1 MDGIT
6 RKCTKMRLP
15 YRWARYFGYKKG
27 WRGIGI
33 VKRSMCKYPNAQ
45 FTSTGNGPPI
55 SSTGT
60 ITGSEQSHFQYCV
73 YRSFFLFSGSGAY
86 SKSLGKRIGLHPPS
100 PHPVTRSI

>member
-55 SSTGT
+55 SSTGPLPEVSNPISST
-60 ITGSEQSHFQYCV
+60 AFTV
-73 YRSFFLFSGSGAY
+73 RFFCFLAQA
-86 SKSLGKRIGLHPPS
+86 RIQR
-100 PHPVTRSI
+100 V